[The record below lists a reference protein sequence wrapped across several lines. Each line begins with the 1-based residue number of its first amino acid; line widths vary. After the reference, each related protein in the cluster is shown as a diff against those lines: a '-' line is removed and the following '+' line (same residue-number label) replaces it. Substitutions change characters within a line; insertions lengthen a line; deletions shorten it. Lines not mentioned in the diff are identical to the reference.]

1 MERDAAEARRPA
13 LRLSGEPD
21 WVYLLREI
29 YELYRR
35 SGAGGSARIRGHQ
48 RVVREAISRVIE
60 ADPALVLPEPE
71 GKPVTRHLR
80 RALDR
85 GRLEPTASLVRAV
98 EHLAPALAWLH
109 GYERMPK
116 GLAERY
122 AFAEFCGPSGPI
134 VTDEVILGLVLF
146 APACTYPA
154 HAHEGITESY
164 YVLSGSCSENDD
176 GVYAPGSLIFNP
188 PGRMHRIT
196 VGAREPALLAY
207 AWAGPADRLAGQVMV
222 FAPRSRG
229 ARGGQPPGPAVDP
242 RRGGA

>member
-1 MERDAAEARRPA
+1 MEIVAETEA
-13 LRLSGEPD
+13 LPPPRLSAEPD

-35 SGAGGSARIRGHQ
+35 SGAGGSAKIRAHQ
-48 RVVREAISRVIE
+48 RVVREAVSRVIE
-60 ADPALVLPEPE
+60 SNPPLVLPNPE
-71 GKPVTRHLR
+71 RKPVTRHLR

-85 GRLEPTASLVRAV
+85 GRLETTSTLARAI
-98 EHLAPALAWLH
+98 EHLVPSIAWLH

-134 VTDEVILGLVLF
+134 VTTEVILGVVLF
-146 APACTYPA
+146 APGCTYPA
-154 HAHEGITESY
+154 HSHDGITESY

-196 VGAREPALLAY
+196 VGAREPALLVY
-207 AWAGPADRLAGQVMV
+207 AWAGPKEKLEGQVMV
-222 FAPRSRG
+222 FAPRKRG
-229 ARGGQPPGPAVDP
+229 AGRAPEGGGPRG
-242 RRGGA
+242 